1 MNRTDVIAH
10 LDALIANVQ
19 EYATSQGYS
28 ITLDRFVIPELTAN
42 SRTEVLL
49 YFDVLIVDKGIGSY
63 IVALVDLRN
72 YLMSGT
78 LSRQWVIRVAK
89 GGVDARRLELTS
101 NVTESFGDGFL
112 GTLAVSVSVV
122 YQHSFSDS
130 DNYML

>member
-10 LDALIANVQ
+10 LDSLITNVQ
-19 EYATSQGYS
+19 EYAASRGYS
-28 ITLDRFVIPELTAN
+28 ITLDRFVVPDVTA
-42 SRTEVLL
+42 STRTEVLL

-63 IVALVDLRN
+63 IVELVDLRN
-72 YLMSGT
+72 YLISGV

-101 NVTESFGDGFL
+101 NVAESFGDGFL

-122 YQHSFSDS
+122 YQP
-130 DNYML
+130 